1 MLLCS
6 FLTRTVKS
14 LEELLDQVEVNE
26 TMIISLS
33 HLVALLQKPKGPFK
47 GLEFYGSQ
55 SEANDKN
62 TVPNSTVSVRL
73 PRELDVGSDNTIAT
87 VRADVSMKIHISLAV
102 ALILLNL
109 HFLPSQTVAAQAS
122 TGLCIYMALS
132 LHYSLLATFAWMALE
147 GFHVYILLVRVFNIY
162 VKRYLLKLSV
172 VGWGIPAVIVSLV
185 AVIDRGAYGRVALD
199 SSNPNSTLICYI
211 TNDTVKVVTTVGAFG
226 LVFIFNM
233 IMFGVTVIR
242 VMSLRPIKEHG
253 QSDRDRAKRDIC
265 TLLGVSTLLGIT
277 WGLVFFSF
285 GYLTVAGLYTFCI
298 LNSLQGVFILLWF
311 VMSLKKY
318 RSSATATSS
327 VTRSTNS

>member
-62 TVPNSTVSVRL
+62 TVPNSTTLAAADDLYENRLVGLYVHGKTISGLQERVNITMVVTKAINVSASIS
-73 PRELDVGSDNTIAT
+73 PRDQEILTYISQIGCGLSLFALVTAVFIFITNRT

-199 SSNPNSTLICYI
+199 SSNPNSTLMRLHLAVVC
-211 TNDTVKVVTTVGAFG
+211 DVSEKVQK
-226 LVFIFNM
+226 L
-233 IMFGVTVIR
+233 
-242 VMSLRPIKEHG
+242 SH
-253 QSDRDRAKRDIC
+253 SDEQRN
-265 TLLGVSTLLGIT
+265 T
-277 WGLVFFSF
+277 
-285 GYLTVAGLYTFCI
+285 
-298 LNSLQGVFILLWF
+298 QHQ
-311 VMSLKKY
+311 
-318 RSSATATSS
+318 
-327 VTRSTNS
+327 